1 MRKPV
6 LWSTTTLALVIGGHA
21 AAQSTPDSTPS
32 AEASAPSQ
40 LDSIIVTGTRQSN
53 RTVADSVSPIQ
64 VLNADSLQHTGKE
77 GLQESLTNVLPSY
90 TIPAQAG
97 GNLTS
102 ITRIATLRGL
112 NPDHVL
118 VLVNGKRF
126 HPTSIVNVAGSVSV
140 GSQGVDLNSI
150 PTAAIQRIEVLT
162 DGAAAQYGSDAIAG
176 VINIILRSSSS
187 GGSAEAQGGKYF
199 DGDGLNQLYTLNQ
212 GFALGNDG
220 SLNLSAQ
227 VIKQDLTNR
236 AIDATLSPQYYAGDP
251 RNNLPPHIVYK
262 GYGIPES
269 ETQQAAYNL
278 EKPIGDFATVYSFGT
293 ITKTTGKNW
302 VGFRA
307 ANNVNNVVA
316 IYPDGFEPR
325 LVVKQH
331 DYSTTAGV
339 RGENLLGWS
348 WDASVTYG
356 KNRAETYLTDS
367 VNPTYGLLSPT
378 SFYDGAFDATETTGN
393 IDLKR
398 DFETGFF
405 AAPLSV
411 AVGVEVRRD
420 SYGIEAGD
428 RASYADGG
436 QPVLTGPN
444 AGKFVDLPGAQA
456 FAGFRPADS
465 LDASRTSTGGYVDFE
480 TKLLK
485 NWDIGLA
492 GRQEHYS
499 DFGNSS
505 SGKLSTRFDF
515 TPTIA
520 VRGSVGNGFR
530 APSLGQQY
538 YSAGATAQ
546 YKGVDYTI
554 ANLPVD
560 SAAAR
565 LVGSEPLKPE
575 KSTNFSAGL
584 VLKPLPRMTITVD
597 GYSIKLRDRIVQSA
611 QIGLSPS
618 GVLDPTLSALLKA
631 NGITGVDAARYFLNG
646 VDTTTT
652 GVDIVGV
659 YRTPLNGGWGTI
671 DWTLAS
677 NFNNTRIDSLSAE
690 AQKTLYGTQ
699 VFNQVSQDQLTMT
712 TPKNKTLLAADWSIG
727 PWHVFGRE
735 TRYGSFTN
743 PSTVANGYSS
753 EGPKWIT
760 DVEVGY
766 TIARGLV
773 IAVGAQNVFNVYPSK
788 TNPNNFVASTF
799 NGAQIYNAATPFG
812 LSGGNYYARLSY
824 SWL

>member
-1 MRKPV
+1 MRKSI
-6 LWSTTTLALVIGGHA
+6 LWSTSTLAMVV
-21 AAQSTPDSTPS
+21 AQ
-32 AEASAPSQ
+32 AYGQSAPATPEGAASSQ
-40 LDSIIVTGTRQSN
+40 LDSVIVTGTRQSN

-64 VLNADSLQHTGKE
+64 VINADSLDHSAKL
-77 GLQESLTNVLPSY
+77 GLQEELSNVLPSY
-90 TIPAQAG
+90 NIPAQAG

-102 ITRIATLRGL
+102 IVRVAQLRGL

-126 HPTSIVNVAGSVSV
+126 HPTSIVNVAGSVSI
-140 GSQGVDLNSI
+140 GSQGVDLNAI
-150 PTAAIQRIEVLT
+150 PTSAIARIEVLT

-176 VINIILRSSSS
+176 VINIILRSASS
-187 GGSAEAQGGKYF
+187 GGSAQAQGGKYI
-199 DGDGLNQLYTLNQ
+199 DGDGLSQQYLANQ
-212 GFALGNDG
+212 GFALGSDG
-220 SLNLSAQ
+220 SLNISAQ

-236 AIDATLSPQYYAGDP
+236 AIDATLTPRYYANDP
-251 RNNLPPHIVYK
+251 RNNLPDGIVYK

-269 ETQQAAYNL
+269 ETQSAAYNL
-278 EKPIGDFATVYSFGT
+278 NKPLGDFATVYSFGT
-293 ITKTTGKNW
+293 ITKSNGKNW
-302 VGFRA
+302 VGYRA

-331 DYSTTAGV
+331 DYSITGGV
-339 RGENLLGWS
+339 RGEDLLGWS

-367 VNPTYGLLSPT
+367 VNPTYGVLSPT
-378 SFYDGAFDATETTGN
+378 SFYDGVFTAGELTGN
-393 IDLKR
+393 IDVKR
-398 DFETGFF
+398 DFETGLL

-420 SYGIEAGD
+420 SYGIGSGD
-428 RASYADGG
+428 VASYADGG

-456 FAGFRPADS
+456 FGGFRPADS
-465 LDASRTSTGGYVDFE
+465 LDASRTSTGGYIDLE
-480 TKLLK
+480 TKLAR
-485 NWDIGLA
+485 NWDVGLA
-492 GRQEHYS
+492 ARQEHYS
-499 DFGNSS
+499 DFGNNT
-505 SGKLSTRFDF
+505 SGKLSTRYDL
-515 TPTIA
+515 TPMIA
-520 VRGSVGNGFR
+520 LRGAIGNGFR
-530 APSLGQQY
+530 APSLGQEY

-565 LVGSEPLKPE
+565 LVGSQSLKPE
-575 KSTNFSAGL
+575 KSTNLSAGL
-584 VLKPLPRMTITVD
+584 VLKPLPRMTVTFD

-646 VDTTTT
+646 VDTKTT
-652 GVDIVGV
+652 GVDIVAV
-659 YRTPLNGGWGTI
+659 YRNNFGDWGNV

-677 NFNNTRIDSLSAE
+677 NFNNTRIDSLTSQ

-712 TPKNKTLLAADWSIG
+712 TPKNKTLLSADWTLG
-727 PWHVFGRE
+727 PWHLFGRE

-743 PSTVANGYSS
+743 PSTVANGYSH

-760 DVEVGY
+760 DLELGY
-766 TIARGLV
+766 TITRGLV
-773 IAVGAQNVFNVYPSK
+773 IAVGAQNVFNTYPSK
-788 TNPNNFVASTF
+788 TNPNNFAASTF

-812 LSGGNYYARLSY
+812 LSGGSYYARLAY

>member
-6 LWSTTTLALVIGGHA
+6 LWSTTTLALFIGGQA
-21 AAQSTPDSTPS
+21 TAQSTPDTTPT
-32 AEASAPSQ
+32 AEVSAPGQ

-176 VINIILRSSSS
+176 VINIILRSSPT
-187 GGSAEAQGGKYF
+187 GGSAEAQAGKYF
-199 DGDGLNQLYTLNQ
+199 AGDGLNQLYTLNQ

-236 AIDATLSPQYYAGDP
+236 AIDATLTPQYYAGDA

-278 EKPIGDFATVYSFGT
+278 EKAIGDFATVYSFGT
-293 ITKTTGKNW
+293 ITKTNGKNW

-348 WDASVTYG
+348 WDASATYG

-367 VNPTYGLLSPT
+367 VNPTYGVLSPT
-378 SFYDGAFDATETTGN
+378 SFYDGAFDAGETTGN

-398 DFETGFF
+398 DFNVGLL

-428 RASYADGG
+428 VASYADGR

-456 FAGFRPADS
+456 FGGFRPADS
-465 LDASRTSTGGYVDFE
+465 LDASRTSTGGYIDLE
-480 TKLLK
+480 TKLLS

-499 DFGNSS
+499 DFGNNT

-515 TPTIA
+515 TPMIA
-520 VRGSVGNGFR
+520 VRGSIGNGFR

-597 GYSIKLRDRIVQSA
+597 GYAINLRDRIVQSA

-646 VDTTTT
+646 VDTKTT
-652 GVDIVGV
+652 GVDLVAV
-659 YRTPLNGGWGTI
+659 YRTPFGNGWGTV

-677 NFNNTRIDSLSAE
+677 NFNNTRIQSLSAE

-712 TPKNKTLLAADWSIG
+712 TPKNKTLLAADWSLG
-727 PWHVFGRE
+727 PWHAFARE

-743 PSTVANGYSS
+743 PSTVANGYSH

-766 TIARGLV
+766 TIVRGLV
-773 IAVGAQNVFNVYPSK
+773 IAVGAQNVFNIYPSK